1 MLGIGDALTLASKVD
16 ALLLVTRLNIV
27 RRPMLRE
34 LERALTNCKATPL
47 GIVVTGATASS
58 AYGYAYGYELPR
70 PGDETP
76 EPSAR
81 AGRHLA

>member
-34 LERALTNCKATPL
+34 LERALTNCQATPL
-47 GIVVTGATASS
+47 GVVVTGATTSS
-58 AYGYAYGYELPR
+58 AYGYAYGYELP
-70 PGDETP
+70 PMGGEKPET
-76 EPSAR
+76 SAR
-81 AGRHLA
+81 TGRHLT

>member
-16 ALLLVTRLNIV
+16 ALLLVTRLNLV

-34 LERALTNCKATPL
+34 LERALTNCQATPL

-58 AYGYAYGYELPR
+58 AYGNAYGYELPR
-70 PGDETP
+70 LSEEKSETP
-76 EPSAR
+76 AR
-81 AGRHLA
+81 AGRHLT